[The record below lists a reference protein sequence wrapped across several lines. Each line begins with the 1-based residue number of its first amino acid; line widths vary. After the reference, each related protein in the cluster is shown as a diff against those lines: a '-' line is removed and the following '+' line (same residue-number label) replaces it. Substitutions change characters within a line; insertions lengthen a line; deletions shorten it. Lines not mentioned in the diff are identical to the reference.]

1 MNHDNHWL
9 PWIAFVLALVTGSA
23 PLILGFSLGLY

>member
-1 MNHDNHWL
+1 MDHDNHWL
-9 PWIAFVLALVTGSA
+9 PLVAFVLALVTGAA